1 MSFWQPQ
8 TVRGLA
14 EFFSNCV
21 AKWDALTPEEKAE
34 CEFIN
39 PDEPVVLRVLNPEW
53 VEGEDGPYE
62 PDDDGNDT
70 HLCYHVESHGGGG
83 DQDESG
89 NDISHDGAML
99 TGMEINQ
106 AKFYCNGRRHET

>member
-8 TVRGLA
+8 TTRGLA
-14 EFFSNCV
+14 EFMSEVV
-21 AKWDALTPEEKAE
+21 ARWDATPADEREGM
-34 CEFIN
+34 IN
-39 PDEPVVLRVLNPEW
+39 PDEPLVLRVPNPEW
-53 VEGEDGPYE
+53 IEGEDGPYE

-70 HLCYHVESHGGGG
+70 HLSYHVESHGGGG

-89 NDISHDGAML
+89 NDISHDGACL

-106 AKFYCNGRRHET
+106 QKFYCNGRRHEK